1 MKMDAYVKKP
11 SDIGI
16 LVRNIRIAK
25 GLSQERAAGL
35 TGVGRRFL
43 SELERG
49 EKDSLDLG
57 KVLQVLSR
65 FGVKIKLEVPD
76 DGKL

>member
-1 MKMDAYVKKP
+1 MEIQVQNTEE
-11 SDIGI
+11 IGR
-16 LVRNIRIAK
+16 LIRKIRQQK

-35 TGVGRRFL
+35 TGVGRRFF

-57 KVLQVLSR
+57 KVLQVLNR
-65 FGVKIKLEVPD
+65 FGIKIKLEVKD
-76 DGKL
+76 NGSK